1 MRVFK
6 NLENIE
12 ELVAREMFNIETGM
26 LYFDPLSSTDVMND
40 KPPLYPMIEADGIK
54 TSIRSAVGFIY
65 VPNDIPLKD
74 FMEDVEDHLDK
85 LDEKYHHLDKHAR
98 VDRKAGQFSAMKVK
112 SSYSKNEY
120 YLPGKNAQP
129 NHCKRCFILD
139 TPNLKIAYDMSKNRF
154 HWFIFPSKVLI
165 KNIEQFENPRFPPT
179 TQFVSIVYDK
189 HDQILVDNGVKLET
203 NLTFTYFR
211 VCKNLVSFRPL
222 ETLVEE
228 ELANESEK
236 ETAESKLTEEEL
248 QAYIESKKCY
258 ICQKTFKSKGGLTRH
273 ANQGGCS
280 PPEPDT
286 STETQTPAPQ
296 YGPDGALIVTPPVAM
311 KPCPFCK
318 RNFKT
323 AGSVKTHMKKCKMAT
338 STNNSLAK
346 AEVQKDNMVRF
357 LNMNAE
363 EKKKH
368 LERMGGHPEYM
379 PQWNDVVYD
388 ENHGLALCPKRG
400 AAFELIRYFGKWDIY
415 RDAFSTSFIPL
426 KKIPAL
432 IYHEEFHNIIIDQS
446 YTSHINGNT
455 RGFFGID
462 GFFGTENTPNTR
474 KQTYPEGSGFADDE
488 ICSCCYTPL
497 YGDIYVVIPNKKAIA
512 KSQGDEGYA
521 VCAVCMH
528 YNYTPHVNDT
538 TILRVAYP
546 SSVSD
551 IIAQTNFIPL
561 KKNIL
566 RKAFNYNLVDVGPS
580 GHTAFI
586 IGYKPNVGRPNSK
599 PNSFEYIG
607 WTGFLSDFINYM
619 DTDNKLLSSVKGAEN
634 IRLLQQIIGNA
645 RVFPAKLIN

>member
-1 MRVFK
+1 
-6 NLENIE
+6 
-12 ELVAREMFNIETGM
+12 
-26 LYFDPLSSTDVMND
+26 
-40 KPPLYPMIEADGIK
+40 
-54 TSIRSAVGFIY
+54 
-65 VPNDIPLKD
+65 
-74 FMEDVEDHLDK
+74 
-85 LDEKYHHLDKHAR
+85 
-98 VDRKAGQFSAMKVK
+98 
-112 SSYSKNEY
+112 
-120 YLPGKNAQP
+120 
-129 NHCKRCFILD
+129 
-139 TPNLKIAYDMSKNRF
+139 MSKNRF

-179 TQFVSIVYDK
+179 TQFLSILYDK
-189 HDQILVDNGVKLET
+189 HDHIMVNNGVKLET
-203 NLTFTYFR
+203 NITFTHFR

-228 ELANESEK
+228 ELATESEK
-236 ETAESKLTEEEL
+236 ETIKSKLTEEEL

-280 PPEPDT
+280 PPEPVDPI
-286 STETQTPAPQ
+286 SQPQTGDNGEVIIIPAS
-296 YGPDGALIVTPPVAM
+296 
-311 KPCPFCK
+311 KPCPYCK

-338 STNNSLAK
+338 STNTSLAK

-357 LNMNAE
+357 LSMNAE

-415 RDAFSTSFIPL
+415 SDAFSTSFIPL

-446 YTSHINGNT
+446 YAPTHIK
-455 RGFFGID
+455 
-462 GFFGTENTPNTR
+462 NTR
-474 KQTYPEGSGFADDE
+474 KQTYQQGSEFADDE
-488 ICSCCYTPL
+488 ICACCYTPL
-497 YGDIYVVIPNKKAIA
+497 YGDIYVVIANKKAPT

-528 YNYTPHVNDT
+528 YNFTPHVNDNT

-551 IIAQTNFIPL
+551 IVAQTNFPPL

-566 RKAFNYNLVDVGPS
+566 RKAFNYNLIDVGPS

-634 IRLLQQIIGNA
+634 IKMLQQIIDNA
-645 RVFPAKLIN
+645 KVFPAKLIN

>member
-12 ELVAREMFNIETGM
+12 ELIAREMFNIETGM
-26 LYFDPLSSTDVMND
+26 LYYDPLSATPDIMNE
-40 KPPLYPMIEADGIK
+40 KPSLYPMIEADGIK
-54 TSIRSAVGFIY
+54 TSIRTAVGFIY

-85 LDEKYHHLDKHAR
+85 LDEKHHHLDKHAR

-112 SSYSKNEY
+112 SSYSKNDY
-120 YLPGKNAQP
+120 YIPGKTVQP
-129 NHCKRCFILD
+129 NNCKRCFILD
-139 TPNLKIAYDMSKNRF
+139 TPNLKIASDMSKNRF

-165 KNIEQFENPRFPPT
+165 KNIEQFENPRFPAT
-179 TQFVSIVYDK
+179 TQFLSIVYDK
-189 HDQILVDNGVKLET
+189 HDHILVNNGVKLES
-203 NLTFTYFR
+203 NITFTHFR

-228 ELANESEK
+228 ELAKPDEPESE
-236 ETAESKLTEEEL
+236 ETKLTAEEL
-248 QAYIESKKCY
+248 QAFVDNKKCH
-258 ICQKTFKSKGGLTRH
+258 ICHKAFKSKGGLTRH
-273 ANQGGCS
+273 TNQGGCS
-280 PPEPDT
+280 PPEPVVQT
-286 STETQTPAPQ
+286 TQTLLS
-296 YGPDGALIVTPPVAM
+296 DGTTPLITPVM

-338 STNNSLAK
+338 STNAK
-346 AEVQKDNMVRF
+346 AEVQKDNMVKF
-357 LNMNAE
+357 LSMNAD

-432 IYHEEFHNIIIDQS
+432 IYHEDFHNIIIDQS
-446 YTSHINGNT
+446 YAPTHIKMNRKTIYPNGS
-455 RGFFGID
+455 
-462 GFFGTENTPNTR
+462 E
-474 KQTYPEGSGFADDE
+474 FADDE

-497 YGDIYVVIPNKKAIA
+497 YGDIYVIIPVKKTF
-512 KSQGDEGYA
+512 KQNGDEGYA

-528 YNYTPHVNDT
+528 FNFTPHVNDNSI
-538 TILRVAYP
+538 ILRIAYP

-551 IIAQTNFIPL
+551 IISQTDFPVL

-566 RKAFNYNLVDVGPS
+566 QKAFKYNLIDVGPS
-580 GHTAFI
+580 GHTAFV

-634 IRLLQQIIGNA
+634 IKILQQIIDNA
-645 RVFPAKLIN
+645 KVFPAKLIN